1 MEVEMLVIG
10 SPEGNASFVAA
21 KRCDHNRTA
30 VDAVILPSHLKL
42 QPAEEGLP
50 QHPMVLLRTY
60 ENVQMVMDPDY
71 LRMIG
76 DWMAEAAE
84 WLQDHIERGD

>member
-1 MEVEMLVIG
+1 MLVVG
-10 SPEGNASFVAA
+10 SPDGNAGLVAA
-21 KRCDHNRTA
+21 KRCEHNRTE
-30 VDAVILPSHLKL
+30 VDPVVLPSHLQL
-42 QPAEEGLP
+42 QADDEDLP

-60 ENVQMVMDPDY
+60 ENLQMVIDPDY

-76 DWMAEAAE
+76 GWMMDAAE

>member
-10 SPEGNASFVAA
+10 NPDGNAAFVAA
-21 KRCDHNRTA
+21 KRCDHNRDA
-30 VDAVILPSHLKL
+30 VDSVVLPSHLQL
-42 QPAEEGLP
+42 RSEDEDLP

-60 ENVQMVMDPDY
+60 DNLQMVMDPDY

-76 DWMAEAAE
+76 GWMIDAAE